1 QFTVSFAA
9 ILDEKQARA
18 LATRIRVDGQSP
30 RITTSERAGKTL
42 YRVVLGP
49 FPSRAEAER
58 VGKASGQSYWIFE
71 GAP

>member
-1 QFTVSFAA
+1 
-9 ILDEKQARA
+9 
-18 LATRIRVDGQSP
+18 VDGQQP

-49 FPSRAEAER
+49 YPSRAEAER
-58 VGKASGQSYWIFE
+58 VGRASGQSYWIFE